1 MNDERI
7 DRYALGKMSDEE
19 RLAFEQ
25 ELNENAELK
34 DEATLHSDIVRAIR
48 MKGAKSFLQKV
59 EQEIQQSEYAKKV
72 HRRRL
77 IMRISSC
84 FAVAACLVVG
94 IFHFHQVSI
103 YKSVG
108 NDCFELLKNAET
120 SRGGFDSSSI
130 ITLIDNNDYDKAL
143 TIIAEEQSQLSN
155 DDSLD
160 ILDNDELEW
169 YKVITYMRMGKWVK
183 ARKLLKQIASS
194 DSSYKEQAQEVLDRL

>member
-7 DRYALGKMSDEE
+7 DKYALGKMSDEE

-25 ELNENAELK
+25 ELVENAEMK
-34 DEATLHSDIVRAIR
+34 DEATLHGDVVRAIR

-59 EQEIQQSEYAKKV
+59 EQEMKQVEYAKKV
-72 HRRRL
+72 LHRKW
-77 IMRISSC
+77 IMRISSY

-94 IFHFHQVSI
+94 IFHFHQVSV

-108 NDCFELLKNAET
+108 NDCFERLKDAET
-120 SRGGFDSSSI
+120 SRGGFDSSPI
-130 ITLIDNNDYDKAL
+130 ITLMDNNDYDKVLA
-143 TIIAEEQSQLSN
+143 TIAEEQSQLSN

-169 YKVITYMRMGKWVK
+169 YKAVTYMRMGKWVK
-183 ARKLLKQIASS
+183 AQKLLKQIAAS
-194 DSSYKEQAQEVLDRL
+194 DGLYKEQAQEVLDRL